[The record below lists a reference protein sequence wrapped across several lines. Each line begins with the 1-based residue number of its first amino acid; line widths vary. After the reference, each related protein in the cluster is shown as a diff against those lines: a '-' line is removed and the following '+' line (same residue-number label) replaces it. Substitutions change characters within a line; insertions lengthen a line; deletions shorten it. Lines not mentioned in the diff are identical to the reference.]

1 MKNNR
6 LGHITSPVSLLP
18 TLLSYAVTVDY
29 CRSQDLSFAGR
40 TSTPTPIYSTL
51 FLTTVRY
58 TGHLSKVS
66 HRQQSQQAKCRVDP
80 EYRQWVELRQDV
92 TDSRQQRN
100 SI

>member
-1 MKNNR
+1 
-6 LGHITSPVSLLP
+6 
-18 TLLSYAVTVDY
+18 
-29 CRSQDLSFAGR
+29 
-40 TSTPTPIYSTL
+40 
-51 FLTTVRY
+51 
-58 TGHLSKVS
+58 VS